1 MRPALVP
8 SGEDKGSEAKTS
20 CRRGVRVTGAIS
32 PRLVVLDPGDNYPDR
47 GGDRGGSL
55 REVGEDIWKLV
66 ELIAAKLKVIE
77 TARPKSRACIV
88 K

>member
-32 PRLVVLDPGDNYPDR
+32 PRLVVLDPGDNCP
-47 GGDRGGSL
+47 DRGGSL

-66 ELIAAKLKVIE
+66 ELIAAKLKVIG